1 MKTLIVVPARI
12 KSTRLKHK
20 PLLNICGKPLIRWVI
35 ENLKKTGF
43 DILLT
48 SDSEEVYKVVKD
60 LDINFVKTR
69 EDLPSGS
76 DRVYEA
82 SKDFDVDFIINH
94 QGDEIFS
101 YKEDIEALL
110 KSLQNAPVSSLY
122 TKLDVDSPANV
133 KLVLDKDS
141 NALYFSR
148 ALIPYKR
155 NDITS
160 IYPLKHIGIY
170 AFRKNILETFV
181 KLPQSPLEQIEG
193 LEQLRLLENN
203 IPIKMIYTK
212 NFYHGID
219 VEEDIDIVKE
229 ILERFNVFRKETEN
243 DSYPQ

>member
-20 PLLNICGKPLIRWVI
+20 PLIEICQKPLIRWVV

-48 SDSEEVYKVVKD
+48 SDSEEVYNVVKD
-60 LDINFVKTR
+60 LDIDFVKTK

-82 SKDFDVDFIINH
+82 SKNFNVDFIINH

-101 YKEDIEALL
+101 YKEDIENLV
-110 KSLQNAPVSSLY
+110 KSLKTASVSSLY
-122 TKLDVDSPANV
+122 TKLEKDSPANV
-133 KLVLDKDS
+133 KLVLDKNS
-141 NALYFSR
+141 NALFFSR

-155 NDITS
+155 NDIPS

-170 AFRKNILETFV
+170 AFRKNMLETFV
-181 KLPQSPLEQIEG
+181 KLPQSALEQIEG
-193 LEQLRLLENN
+193 LEQLRLLENS
-203 IPIKMIYTK
+203 IPIKMVYTK

-219 VEEDIDIVKE
+219 VEEDINIVKE
-229 ILERFNVFRKETEN
+229 MLCKTT
-243 DSYPQ
+243 

>member
-1 MKTLIVVPARI
+1 
-12 KSTRLKHK
+12 
-20 PLLNICGKPLIRWVI
+20 
-35 ENLKKTGF
+35 
-43 DILLT
+43 
-48 SDSEEVYKVVKD
+48 
-60 LDINFVKTR
+60 
-69 EDLPSGS
+69 
-76 DRVYEA
+76 
-82 SKDFDVDFIINH
+82 VDFIINH

-155 NDITS
+155 NDIPS

-219 VEEDIDIVKE
+219 VEEDINIVKE
-229 ILERFNVFRKETEN
+229 ILERFNVFRKEA
-243 DSYPQ
+243 DK

>member
-20 PLLNICGKPLIRWVI
+20 PLIEICQKPLIRWVV

-48 SDSEEVYKVVKD
+48 SDSEEVYGAVKD
-60 LDINFVKTR
+60 LDIDFVKTK

-101 YKEDIEALL
+101 YKEDIENLVRSL
-110 KSLQNAPVSSLY
+110 KTASVSSLY
-122 TKLDVDSPANV
+122 TKLEKDSPANV
-133 KLVLDKDS
+133 KLVLDKNS
-141 NALYFSR
+141 SALYFSR
-148 ALIPYKR
+148 AFIPYKR
-155 NDITS
+155 NDTPS

-170 AFRKNILETFV
+170 AFRKNMLETFV
-181 KLPQSPLEQIEG
+181 KLPQSTLEQIEG
-193 LEQLRLLENN
+193 LEQLRLLENG
-203 IPIKMIYTK
+203 IPIKMVYTK
-212 NFYHGID
+212 NFYHGVD
-219 VEEDIDIVKE
+219 VEEDIDIVKGM
-229 ILERFNVFRKETEN
+229 LCKTT
-243 DSYPQ
+243 

>member
-1 MKTLIVVPARI
+1 MKTLIVVPARL

-20 PLLNICGKPLIRWVI
+20 PLIEVCGKPIVRWVV

-48 SDSEEVYKVVKD
+48 SDSEEVYSVVKD
-60 LDINFVKTR
+60 LHIDFVKTK
-69 EDLPSGS
+69 EDLASGS

-82 SKDFDVDFIINH
+82 SKDFNVDFIINH

-101 YKEDIEALL
+101 YKEDIENLV
-110 KSLQNAPVSSLY
+110 KSLQNSYVASLY
-122 TKLDVDSPANV
+122 TKLEKDSPANV

-148 ALIPYKR
+148 SLIPYKR
-155 NDITS
+155 NDISS

-181 KLPQSPLEQIEG
+181 KLPQSTLEQIEG
-193 LEQLRLLENN
+193 LEQLRLLENS
-203 IPIKMIYTK
+203 IPIKMVYTK

-219 VEEDIDIVKE
+219 VEEDINIVKE
-229 ILERFNVFRKETEN
+229 MLCKTT
-243 DSYPQ
+243 

>member
-20 PLLNICGKPLIRWVI
+20 PLIEICQKPLIRWVV

-48 SDSEEVYKVVKD
+48 SDSEEVYSVVKD
-60 LDINFVKTR
+60 LDIDFVKTK

-82 SKDFDVDFIINH
+82 SKNFNVDFIINH

-101 YKEDIEALL
+101 YKEDIENLV
-110 KSLQNAPVSSLY
+110 KSLKTASVSSLY
-122 TKLDVDSPANV
+122 TKLEKDSPANV

-141 NALYFSR
+141 NALFFSR

-155 NDITS
+155 NDIPS

-170 AFRKNILETFV
+170 AFRKNMLETFV
-181 KLPQSPLEQIEG
+181 KLPQSALEQIEG
-193 LEQLRLLENN
+193 LEQLRLLENS
-203 IPIKMIYTK
+203 IPIKMVYTK

-219 VEEDIDIVKE
+219 VEEDINIVKE
-229 ILERFNVFRKETEN
+229 MLCKTT
-243 DSYPQ
+243 

>member
-20 PLLNICGKPLIRWVI
+20 PLIEICQKPLIRWVV

-48 SDSEEVYKVVKD
+48 SDSEEVYSVVKD
-60 LDINFVKTR
+60 LDIDFVKTK

-82 SKDFDVDFIINH
+82 SKNFNVDFIINH

-101 YKEDIEALL
+101 YKEDIENLV
-110 KSLQNAPVSSLY
+110 KSLKTASVSSLY
-122 TKLDVDSPANV
+122 TKLEKDSPANV
-133 KLVLDKDS
+133 KLVLDKNS
-141 NALYFSR
+141 NALFFSR

-155 NDITS
+155 NDIPS

-170 AFRKNILETFV
+170 AFRKNMLETFV
-181 KLPQSPLEQIEG
+181 KLPQSALEQIEG
-193 LEQLRLLENN
+193 LEQLRLLENS
-203 IPIKMIYTK
+203 IPIKMVYTK

-219 VEEDIDIVKE
+219 VEEDINIVKE
-229 ILERFNVFRKETEN
+229 MLCKTT
-243 DSYPQ
+243 